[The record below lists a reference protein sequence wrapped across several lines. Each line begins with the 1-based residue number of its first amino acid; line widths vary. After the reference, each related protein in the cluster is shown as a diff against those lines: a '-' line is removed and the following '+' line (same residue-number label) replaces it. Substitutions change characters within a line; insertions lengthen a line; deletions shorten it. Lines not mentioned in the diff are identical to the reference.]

1 MQPDQ
6 ILTRR
11 RQRALIDSLN
21 AGGLLT
27 ATKLSETH
35 RVSTRTIYRDVAD
48 LQRAGVPIQSQAGMG
63 YMLRRPIPIPS
74 FLQEDPAVP
83 HRNDPPT
90 IPLDAL
96 EWMPTGDDADPK
108 ARLLAHIRIGGL
120 DMHLEAWE
128 IEYEDADGI
137 NLQCAKVESRR
148 SDDFNSLCNTMD
160 CSFETIAIEGREYVL
175 VAVPYGR

>member
-11 RQRALIDSLN
+11 RRRALIDSLN
-21 AGGLLT
+21 AGALLT
-27 ATKLSETH
+27 ATKLSEAH

-74 FLQEDPAVP
+74 FLQEEPTMV

-128 IEYEDADGI
+128 VDNSENPIGDMQA
-137 NLQCAKVESRR
+137 VRWESQRA
-148 SDDFNSLCNTMD
+148 DDFDMLCGMME
-160 CSFETIAIEGREYVL
+160 CSFETIVISGREYVL